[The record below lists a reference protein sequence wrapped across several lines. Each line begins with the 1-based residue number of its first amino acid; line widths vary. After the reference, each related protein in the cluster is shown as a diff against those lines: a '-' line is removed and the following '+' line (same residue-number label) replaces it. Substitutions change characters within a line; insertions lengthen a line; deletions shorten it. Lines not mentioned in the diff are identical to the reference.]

1 MANQKQRKSFGFI
14 ANGRRF
20 LSCSLFTLLEILAVQ
35 ITFFDSLLTRW
46 RQPIMMSEI
55 QMLHIDSSE
64 NVLHLGCGA
73 FPSAAIAIA
82 TKKKT
87 HVVGIDNNS
96 IAVKLARLCIKKK
109 GLSSLITIE
118 YGDGVHFQVSDF
130 DVIYLAINVWPID
143 RVLLHLG
150 HTMKP
155 TARILCKGSHQDI
168 IALLKQKEFDSLF
181 SIYSTLE
188 YPKMQ
193 SFLLLRK

>member
-20 LSCSLFTLLEILAVQ
+20 LSCSLFTILAVQ
-35 ITFFDSLLTRW
+35 TTFFDSLLTRW
-46 RQPIMMSEI
+46 RQPIMTAEI

-96 IAVKLARLCIKKK
+96 IAVKLARLCVKKK

-130 DVIYLAINVWPID
+130 DVIYIAINVWPID
-143 RVLLHLG
+143 QVLLHLG
-150 HTMKP
+150 QTMKP
-155 TARILCKGSHQDI
+155 TARILCKGAHQDI

-181 SIYSTLE
+181 SICSTLE